1 MALET
6 CTLKLACTVVMK
18 KYPSAPKENK
28 EGSPL
33 KKVEKGGGGRGDYV
47 FCFVLKAFN

>member
-6 CTLKLACTVVMK
+6 CTLKLACTVAMK

-28 EGSPL
+28 EGTPL
-33 KKVEKGGGGRGDYV
+33 KKVEKGEGTGTM